1 MKTLFSL
8 KANIVHCLLILSV
21 ITLTITTM
29 SCSSARV
36 AKTNF
41 KTESGLIITDITLND
56 IGQIAMS
63 GNKVQV
69 HYVGTLMDGTKFDS
83 SRDRGSPFKFTI
95 GKGEVIKGW
104 DEGVMNFPVGT
115 KATLFIPYALAYGE
129 AGSPPTIPAK
139 SDLVFYIEVN
149 SIK

>member
-8 KANIVHCLLILSV
+8 KANIVHCLLILCV
-21 ITLTITTM
+21 IALTITTM
-29 SCSSARV
+29 SCSSVRV

-56 IGQIAMS
+56 NGQIAMS

-104 DEGVMNFPVGT
+104 DEGIKGMRVGDIR
-115 KATLFIPYALAYGE
+115 TLTIPPHLGYGE
-129 AGSPPTIPAK
+129 RKMGKIPAN
-139 SDLVFYIEVN
+139 STLIFEVEL
-149 SIK
+149 IKIVE